1 MLLVIKIIVI
11 TRAVM
16 DVFIIMANEKLDLRS
31 LLRKFYF

>member
-16 DVFIIMANEKLDLRS
+16 DVFIIMTNEKIGLCS